1 MVQAGGKLSK
11 GADSYYSDVTVETS
25 SFRNYLHNEALN
37 NLHMMTLG
45 LTMPK
50 LRGQYNDRCLGGS
63 LENLD
68 PLVILVFGHNG
79 YLGSNSIKWIG
90 DLTNAVLVD
99 SFLQN
104 LSYAFA
110 YASGSITCLA
120 ELMHLLG
127 KSYGAVKND
136 IQTNINHLLRSGE

>member
-11 GADSYYSDVTVETS
+11 AADSYYSDVTVETS

-50 LRGQYNDRCLGGS
+50 LRGQYNDMCLGGS

-79 YLGSNSIKWIG
+79 YLGSNSIKWMG
-90 DLTNAVLVD
+90 DLTNAVLED

-104 LSYAFA
+104 LSYALHMR
-110 YASGSITCLA
+110 LA
-120 ELMHLLG
+120 RLPTLL
-127 KSYGAVKND
+127 N
-136 IQTNINHLLRSGE
+136 